1 MDFIKNKFSATFV
14 PITYDKQTHLN
25 YVGHTQ
31 AHPNNQIISVHLQ
44 KALMS

>member
-1 MDFIKNKFSATFV
+1 MDLIKNKFSATFV

-25 YVGHTQ
+25 YVGHAQ
-31 AHPNNQIISVHLQ
+31 AHPNNQIISVHFQ